1 MKAALWK
8 LPAAPIHSNPYVY
21 TYAYIAQNVNF
32 VDNKLYYNFTADCQ
46 WNITLTLGSNKDY
59 HCWKR
64 NAEPD
69 LLHHEERQKDKVI
82 PYTTD
87 GDPGAYDGCI
97 HVSTPLLSGMQIQKN
112 NMRAGLI
119 DENGDG
125 FIGRVVIWT
134 VSGAEDA
141 DVITVND
148 LYVGREEGA
157 PTSPST
163 GASSDTTVTGTDSTA
178 TETDST
184 ATESDTTATGSDT
197 TATGD
202 NTTAPTNVDGTSTT
216 KTPSS
221 PSTGEN
227 VAFALLGAALLAA
240 SAGLMVFSRKKKA

>member
-1 MKAALWK
+1 MK
-8 LPAAPIHSNPYVY
+8 
-21 TYAYIAQNVNF
+21 
-32 VDNKLYYNFTADCQ
+32 
-46 WNITLTLGSNKDY
+46 
-59 HCWKR
+59 
-64 NAEPD
+64 
-69 LLHHEERQKDKVI
+69 
-82 PYTTD
+82 
-87 GDPGAYDGCI
+87 
-97 HVSTPLLSGMQIQKN
+97 
-112 NMRAGLI
+112 AGLI

-125 FIGRVVIWT
+125 FIGRMIIWT
-134 VSGAEDA
+134 VGGAEDA

-163 GASSDTTVTGTDSTA
+163 DASSDTTATGTDSTA
-178 TETDST
+178 TG
-184 ATESDTTATGSDT
+184 SDTTATGSDT

>member
-1 MKAALWK
+1 MK
-8 LPAAPIHSNPYVY
+8 
-21 TYAYIAQNVNF
+21 
-32 VDNKLYYNFTADCQ
+32 
-46 WNITLTLGSNKDY
+46 
-59 HCWKR
+59 
-64 NAEPD
+64 
-69 LLHHEERQKDKVI
+69 EEKDKVI

-87 GDPGAYDGCI
+87 GDPGAYNGCI
-97 HVSTPLLSGMQIQKN
+97 DVYAAYQDAVQKN

-163 GASSDTTVTGTDSTA
+163 GAS
-178 TETDST
+178 
-184 ATESDTTATGSDT
+184 SDTTATGSDT

>member
-1 MKAALWK
+1 M
-8 LPAAPIHSNPYVY
+8 
-21 TYAYIAQNVNF
+21 NF

-46 WNITLTLGSNKDY
+46 WNITLTLGSNKDTTVGNEMLNLTSY
-59 HCWKR
+59 IMK
-64 NAEPD
+64 
-69 LLHHEERQKDKVI
+69 EEKDKVI

-87 GDPGAYDGCI
+87 GDPGAYNGCI
-97 HVSTPLLSGMQIQKN
+97 DVYAAYQDAVQKN

-178 TETDST
+178 TGT
-184 ATESDTTATGSDT
+184 DTTATGSDT

-202 NTTAPTNVDGTSTT
+202 NTTASTNVDGTSTT